1 MPVNNVNCEV
11 RANNDPFSPPLGC
24 LNDGYSVELLPKIIK
39 EGLNH
44 SYALQAYLKE
54 LQILQ

>member
-44 SYALQAYLKE
+44 SYAL
-54 LQILQ
+54 